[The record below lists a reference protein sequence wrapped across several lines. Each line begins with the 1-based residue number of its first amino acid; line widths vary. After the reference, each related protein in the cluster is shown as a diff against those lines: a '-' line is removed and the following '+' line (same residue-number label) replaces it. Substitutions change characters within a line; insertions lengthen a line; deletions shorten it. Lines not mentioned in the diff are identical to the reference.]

1 MDAETLQMLQTISP
15 AVISAIVALIVAG
28 KQNKT
33 TVAELNQKHDEQLAL
48 ILYRIEQL
56 EKSVAKHNN
65 LVERLGVVETKVEL
79 LNGKKN
85 GQ

>member
-1 MDAETLQMLQTISP
+1 MLQTIIP

-85 GQ
+85 G

>member
-1 MDAETLQMLQTISP
+1 MAVSAETISLLQTIIP
-15 AVISAIVALIVAG
+15 AIISAVVALLVAS

-56 EKSVAKHNN
+56 EKAVAKHNN
-65 LVERLGVVETKVEL
+65 LVERLGVAEAKIEL
-79 LNGKKN
+79 LKKN
-85 GQ
+85 G

>member
-1 MDAETLQMLQTISP
+1 MDAETLQMLQTIIP

-48 ILYRIEQL
+48 ILYRIDQL

-65 LVERLGVVETKVEL
+65 LVERLGVDETKVEL

>member
-1 MDAETLQMLQTISP
+1 MAVSAETISLLQTIIP
-15 AVISAIVALIVAG
+15 AVISAVVALLVAS

-56 EKSVAKHNN
+56 EKAVAKHNN
-65 LVERLGVVETKVEL
+65 LVERLGVAEAKIEL
-79 LNGKKN
+79 LKKN
-85 GQ
+85 G

>member
-1 MDAETLQMLQTISP
+1 MDAETLQMLQTIIP

-33 TVAELNQKHDEQLAL
+33 TMAELNQKHDEQLAL

-56 EKSVAKHNN
+56 EKSVAKHND
-65 LVERLGVVETKVEL
+65 LVERLGVVETKIEL

-85 GQ
+85 G

>member
-1 MDAETLQMLQTISP
+1 MDAETLQMLQTIIP

-85 GQ
+85 G

>member
-1 MDAETLQMLQTISP
+1 MDAETLQMLQTIIP

-79 LNGKKN
+79 LNDKKN

>member
-1 MDAETLQMLQTISP
+1 MNAETVSLLQTIIP
-15 AVISAIVALIVAG
+15 AVISAVVALLVAS

-56 EKSVAKHNN
+56 EKAVAKHNN
-65 LVERLGVVETKVEL
+65 LVERLGVAEAKIEL
-79 LNGKKN
+79 LKKN
-85 GQ
+85 G

>member
-1 MDAETLQMLQTISP
+1 MDAETLQMLQTIIP

>member
-1 MDAETLQMLQTISP
+1 MSAETISLLQTIIP
-15 AVISAIVALIVAG
+15 AIISAVVALLVAS

-56 EKSVAKHNN
+56 EKAVAKHNN
-65 LVERLGVVETKVEL
+65 LVERLGVAEAKIEL
-79 LNGKKN
+79 LKKN
-85 GQ
+85 G

>member
-1 MDAETLQMLQTISP
+1 MDAETLQMLQTVIP

>member
-1 MDAETLQMLQTISP
+1 MSAETISLLQTIIP
-15 AVISAIVALIVAG
+15 AVISAVVALLVAS

-56 EKSVAKHNN
+56 EKAVAKHNN
-65 LVERLGVVETKVEL
+65 LVERLGVAEAKIEL
-79 LNGKKN
+79 LKKN
-85 GQ
+85 G

>member
-1 MDAETLQMLQTISP
+1 MDAETLQMLQTIIP

-65 LVERLGVVETKVEL
+65 LVERLGVVETKVEI